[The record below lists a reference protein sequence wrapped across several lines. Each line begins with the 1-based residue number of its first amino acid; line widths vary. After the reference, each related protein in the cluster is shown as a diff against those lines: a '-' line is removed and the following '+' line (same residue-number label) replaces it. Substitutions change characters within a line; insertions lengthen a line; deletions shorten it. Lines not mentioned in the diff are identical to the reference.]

1 MTIVYLIQ
9 SVMHP
14 DRRYVDLTYDL
25 KQSMVDHN
33 SGEIRDTAPYVPWK
47 CVVAVAFE
55 DAQKAIEFE
64 AFLDTDT
71 GRAFAETHFFQ
82 APLP

>member
-9 SVMHP
+9 SVAHP
-14 DRRYVDLTYDL
+14 DRRYVDLTQDL
-25 KQSMVDHN
+25 KQSMTDHN
-33 SGEIRDTAPYVPWK
+33 SGGITDTASRAPWK

-64 AFLDTDT
+64 AFLDSHT
-71 GRAFAETHFFQ
+71 GRAFAETHFF
-82 APLP
+82 